1 MHIPKLLK
9 EELGG
14 GNKEFSLADGELYN
28 KEILSK
34 VFYSFFNS
42 SSGGHFVNIEDAEKF
57 LTSADRQSI
66 LLHFLNS
73 IRAEKEDV
81 VGDVTF
87 REGEAI
93 GEILS
98 EIRYQTFLFYNL
110 FFSVPKCLSKGVL
123 WQIYPLHDNIC
134 LENLQKTWVK
144 QIFGLQPLG
153 RTNTR
158 LRIKTS
164 ARRLEVAKKNALGWG
179 VNDDS

>member
-93 GEILS
+93 GEILL
-98 EIRYQTFLFYNL
+98 EILFLYT
-110 FFSVPKCLSKGVL
+110 VL
-123 WQIYPLHDNIC
+123 AQRVGYFVFVLYSI
-134 LENLQKTWVK
+134 LEIEITL
-144 QIFGLQPLG
+144 I
-153 RTNTR
+153 
-158 LRIKTS
+158 
-164 ARRLEVAKKNALGWG
+164 
-179 VNDDS
+179 